1 MRHVIQPLLQL
12 CESPGRLF
20 KLFLDPL
27 VHQPEMFVLPPELFY
42 DFACMKPFFVVIHSD
57 QSRVV

>member
-12 CESPGRLF
+12 SESPARLF

-27 VHQPEMFVLPPELFY
+27 VNQPEMFVLPPELFY

-57 QSRVV
+57 